1 MLKRIPIVIQ
11 IIILLVAVVSTTVFV
26 YTKVSIDY
34 TEKSEFEEMDQLLS
48 AVVYGAQ
55 HIVGDEYHEL
65 IEDSASVS
73 DYFYSETI
81 EKLSVL
87 AQKSNVKEVYSYIDY
102 DGEIRFTA
110 SSIMNYGTDSSV
122 VSTYFELY
130 ADDAS
135 AAEIYFKPLRNDSVM
150 HVSYQD
156 VYGKVRSAFVP
167 FTTPSGKKYVIGA
180 DISSEYL
187 DGMASTIR
195 NTYLYVGAGVL
206 LFALSLSFVL
216 IVQIS
221 KPLKF
226 LVAVK
231 KSLAAN
237 NFELPEAK
245 QLQLDNMALTY
256 KGEIGNLSQAFVHMQ
271 RSLKD
276 YIKDLNETTKA
287 KEKIESQLRI
297 ASSIQMG
304 MIPKGY
310 EGYPEHKEFNICG
323 YMKPAREVGGDLYN
337 FFMIDD
343 EHLGFTIG
351 DVSDKGIPAAL
362 FMAMTN
368 TLVKAMAMTGISPAE
383 VLINVNNEL
392 CKDNEQ
398 SMFVTLFLAK
408 LNIHTGAVEYSNAG
422 HNPFILVRNNAVEF
436 QKMASGMVL
445 AAFEDF
451 TYSNEYIHLASG
463 EAMVMYTDGVTEAMN
478 ADLKLYGEARLLEVV
493 NSISD
498 SAITRLIEDIT
509 KSVESYVDGH
519 EQSDDI
525 TILAMRYLNMP

>member
-11 IIILLVAVVSTTVFV
+11 IIILLVAVVSSTVFV
-26 YTKVSIDY
+26 YTMVSIDY

-55 HIVGDEYHEL
+55 LIVGDEYHEL

-73 DYFYSETI
+73 DDLYAEVT
-81 EKLSVL
+81 EKLSIL
-87 AQKSNVKEVYSYIDY
+87 AKKSNVKEVYAYIDY
-102 DGEIRFTA
+102 GGEIRFTA
-110 SSIMNYGTDSSV
+110 SSILNYGTDSSV
-122 VSTYFELY
+122 VSTYFEPY
-130 ADDAS
+130 ADDAY
-135 AAEIYFKPLRNDSVM
+135 AAQIYFKPLRNDSVM

-167 FTTPSGKKYVIGA
+167 FTTTGGKKYVIGA

-187 DGMASTIR
+187 DDMAGTIR

-245 QLQLDNMALTY
+245 QMQLENMALTY
-256 KGEIGNLSQAFVHMQ
+256 RGEIGNLSQAFVHMQ
-271 RSLKD
+271 HSLKE
-276 YIKDLNETTKA
+276 YIRNLSETTKA
-287 KEKIESQLRI
+287 KEAIESQLRI
-297 ASSIQMG
+297 ARSIQMG
-304 MIPKGY
+304 MIPKGLD
-310 EGYPEHKEFNICG
+310 GLAEHQEFAIG
-323 YMKPAREVGGDLYN
+323 GLMRPAREVGGDLYN

-383 VLINVNNEL
+383 VLRIVNNEL

-408 LNIHTGAVEYSNAG
+408 LNIRTGAVEYANAG
-422 HNPFILVRNNAVEF
+422 HNPFILVKNHTGHYH
-436 QKMASGMVL
+436 KLASGMVL

-451 TYSNEYIHLASG
+451 AYINEYLNLASG
-463 EAMVMYTDGVTEAMN
+463 DAMVLYTDGVTEAMN
-478 ADLKLYGEARLLEVV
+478 ADLQLFGEARLIDVV
-493 NSISD
+493 NVHPET
-498 SAITRLIEDIT
+498 AVTGLIEGIIQ
-509 KSVESYVDGH
+509 SVEVHADGH

-525 TILAMRYLNMP
+525 TLLALRYTV